1 MTTARILW
9 NVNAVGRQKT
19 VRQQIIT
26 VIYGVIYFLKPL
38 ENNTVVWQVRILHSR
53 RQSQM
58 PHTKLGVKEIKKI
71 DKFKTL
77 KN

>member
-19 VRQQIIT
+19 VRQQIIA

-38 ENNTVVWQVRILHSR
+38 ENNTVVWQVRTLHKR

-58 PHTKLGVKEIKKI
+58 PLGVKEIKKI

-77 KN
+77 KK